1 MTLITAVVAL
11 VLAVAGVSIYWAISR
26 SLLTSF
32 DKGLVDEAIAL
43 SALIEIGENGVQS
56 EITEHG
62 HDPFQIAQRIKHYEV
77 LSADNVLIEI
87 SSALGKDRL
96 PDVDEPLDLGRLH
109 RELMRDVV
117 LPDGNPGRLLAW
129 DFLPTVE
136 RDLEGGSEADTPP
149 PNPTAARLLLAKEA
163 RGLEQDLRSLR
174 NALLLALAVTAAV
187 SAPAIWLVTGAALRP
202 LHQVAEQIANI
213 GPDDLSSPLSST
225 EAPTE
230 TRLIVERLNDFM
242 TRLRRAFER
251 ERSFSANVAHEL
263 RTPIAGLRAN
273 MEMIL
278 ASPREPDDYQATLDK
293 CLRIT
298 IQTEE
303 VVETL
308 LMLSRGDAGQLA
320 TCAEAFNINHSLQ
333 DLWRPF
339 SVLADERQITIEWII
354 VDELL
359 VWASEPYVRVI
370 LRNLFDNALS
380 YTEVG
385 GNVRLAAQTTGS
397 VIVIRIE
404 NTGCLL
410 TTEQMSNVG
419 RRFWRGD
426 KSRSATGRHA
436 GLGLALSIELA
447 ALQGGSLEL
456 SCKVGGR
463 FCATLQLPRPQ
474 PVDLASPPSVALGN
488 GEPTVKMRGV

>member
-1 MTLITAVVAL
+1 M
-11 VLAVAGVSIYWAISR
+11 VAGASIYWAISR
-26 SLLTSF
+26 SLLASF

-62 HDPFQIAQRIKHYEV
+62 HDPFQIAQRVKYYEV
-77 LSADNVLIEI
+77 LSADNVLIEL
-87 SSALGKDRL
+87 SSGLDKNRL
-96 PDVDEPLDLGRLH
+96 PVVDVPFNIKRLH
-109 RELMRDVV
+109 RELMRDVA
-117 LPDGNPGRLLAW
+117 LPNGSSGRLLAW
-129 DFLPTVE
+129 DFLPTIE
-136 RDLEGGSEADTPP
+136 RDMEGGSEADAPTPHS
-149 PNPTAARLLLAKEA
+149 TGARLVLAKET
-163 RGLEQDLRSLR
+163 RGLEQDLGSLR
-174 NALLLALAVTAAV
+174 NALLLVLAVTAAV

-202 LHQVAEQIANI
+202 LHQVAEQIAKI
-213 GPDDLSSPLSST
+213 GPNDLSSSLSST

-230 TRLIVERLNDFM
+230 TRLIVERLNDFLA
-242 TRLRRAFER
+242 RLRRAFER

-273 MEMIL
+273 LEMIL
-278 ASPREPDDYQATLDK
+278 AAPREPDDYRATLGK

-308 LMLSRGDAGQLA
+308 LMLSRADAGELP
-320 TCAEAFNINHSLQ
+320 TRAEAFKISRALP

-339 SVLADERQITIEWII
+339 SALADERQLTIEWL
-354 VDELL
+354 VDNELL
-359 VWASEPYVRVI
+359 VWANEPYVRVI

-385 GNVRLAAQTTGS
+385 GNVRLSAQSTGS
-397 VIVIRIE
+397 MVAIQIE

-410 TTEQMSNVG
+410 TAEQMSNVG

-426 KSRSATGRHA
+426 ESRSATGRHA
-436 GLGLALSIELA
+436 GLGLALGIELA

-456 SCKVGGR
+456 SCKSGGR
-463 FCATLQLPRPQ
+463 FCATLQLPRPR
-474 PVDLASPPSVALGN
+474 PVDLASPPSVARGN
-488 GEPTVKMRGV
+488 GEPTAKMRGV